1 MRMRN
6 PAFQLDIGWVKGHS
20 SERGNERADGEAKVA
35 AKGCSSHV
43 RSLPGFLADGQMP
56 ISIYA
61 WHQKSDSYLKSKW
74 RAAWAA
80 SPRHDRIHRIDPSL
94 PSKSFRKLTKGLS
107 RNQTSALAQ
116 LRSGHVP
123 LNVYLHRINK
133 ASSPGCASCL
143 QGDESVHHFLFEC
156 RTWNH
161 ERWQME
167 KALGREA
174 KSAACIMSTEKGISE
189 LLKYV
194 GHTGRLKAT
203 FGDVLPP
210 L

>member
-1 MRMRN
+1 MEGGMGSVTATRQDSQDR
-6 PAFQLDIGWVKGHS
+6 PQSALQV
-20 SERGNERADGEAKVA
+20 
-35 AKGCSSHV
+35 
-43 RSLPGFLADGQMP
+43 LPQT
-56 ISIYA
+56 
-61 WHQKSDSYLKSKW
+61 
-74 RAAWAA
+74 
-80 SPRHDRIHRIDPSL
+80 
-94 PSKSFRKLTKGLS
+94 RKLTKGLS

-156 RTWNH
+156 HTWNH

-167 KALGREA
+167 KALGREV
-174 KSAACIMSTEKGISE
+174 KSAVCIMSMEKGISK

-194 GHTGRLKAT
+194 GHMGRLKAT
-203 FGDVLPP
+203 FGDVLLP

>member
-1 MRMRN
+1 M
-6 PAFQLDIGWVKGHS
+6 AAKGHS
-20 SERGNERADGEAKVA
+20 SWARR
-35 AKGCSSHV
+35 
-43 RSLPGFLADGQMP
+43 LPDFLADGQMP
-56 ISIYA
+56 ISISA
-61 WHQKSDSYLKSKW
+61 WRQKSDSYLKSKW

-80 SPRHDRIHRIDPSL
+80 SPAPRHDRIHRIDPSL
-94 PSKSFRKLTKGLS
+94 PSKSFHKLTKGLS
-107 RNQTSALAQ
+107 CNQTSTLTQ
-116 LRSGHVP
+116 FRSGHVP

-133 ASSPGCASCL
+133 ASSLGCASCL

-161 ERWQME
+161 ERWWME
-167 KALGREA
+167 RELGREA

-203 FGDVLPP
+203 FGDVLLP